1 MTGDSSTR
9 RAADAFLATMRQQAE
24 DSAEAGRAQKN
35 DEERAAVQH
44 VYINRASR
52 CTIVIGGGSPPPRRR
67 QR

>member
-1 MTGDSSTR
+1 
-9 RAADAFLATMRQQAE
+9 MRQQAE